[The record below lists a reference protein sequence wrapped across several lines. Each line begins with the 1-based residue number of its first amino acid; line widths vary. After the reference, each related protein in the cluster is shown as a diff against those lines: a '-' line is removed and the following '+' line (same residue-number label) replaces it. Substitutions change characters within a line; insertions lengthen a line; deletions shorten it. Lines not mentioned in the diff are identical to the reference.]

1 MPEKDSKKDPNLL
14 LPFLVSSSCLK
25 QTRDKEGA
33 RVSLES
39 SPNENLNM
47 DKIM

>member
-1 MPEKDSKKDPNLL
+1 MLEKESKMDPNLL
-14 LPFLVSSSCLK
+14 LPFLVSFPCLK

-39 SPNENLNM
+39 SLNENLNM
-47 DKIM
+47 DKIT

>member
-14 LPFLVSSSCLK
+14 LPFLVSSCLK

-47 DKIM
+47 DKII